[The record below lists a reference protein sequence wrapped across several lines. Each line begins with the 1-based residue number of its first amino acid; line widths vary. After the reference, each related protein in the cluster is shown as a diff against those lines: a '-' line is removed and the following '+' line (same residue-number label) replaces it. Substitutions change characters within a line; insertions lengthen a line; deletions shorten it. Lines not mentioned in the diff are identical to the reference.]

1 MALTEAEG
9 LLRIAIADLE
19 TAIASSDPKVF
30 RVGLGVFGC
39 SNLLKRH

>member
-30 RVGLGVFGC
+30 REGAWGFLAAAIC
-39 SNLLKRH
+39 